1 LTGANHS
8 RCRAWSTRGRSSR
21 FPSAISVTSS
31 PGVAAF
37 VSLTMVVEPGG
48 ELVSWPRW
56 SLLIS
61 SLRPMDRPVKT
72 RGLVDDDDGGRTW
85 RGGRR
90 FTPAPGGFGGPAPP
104 MALDFVDWHFGFVA
118 SGLRRIFRTRDD
130 GRSWE
135 RLRFACPHDEYLG
148 GLAFASR
155 LGGPTLLDTADVDS
169 VMAMSWP
176 SPRVGH
182 ALLFHRGLIR
192 TVDGGRHWRRP

>member
-1 LTGANHS
+1 MRFPAVALAPS
-8 RCRAWSTRGRSSR
+8 RLYRSAHRRNWRSASELKPSTWGRSSR

-31 PGVAAF
+31 PGVAPF

-72 RGLVDDDDGGRTW
+72 RGLVDDDDGGRTG

-104 MALDFVDWHFGFVA
+104 RLSISLIGTSA
-118 SGLRRIFRTRDD
+118 S
-130 GRSWE
+130 SH
-135 RLRFACPHDEYLG
+135 P
-148 GLAFASR
+148 
-155 LGGPTLLDTADVDS
+155 
-169 VMAMSWP
+169 
-176 SPRVGH
+176 
-182 ALLFHRGLIR
+182 
-192 TVDGGRHWRRP
+192 